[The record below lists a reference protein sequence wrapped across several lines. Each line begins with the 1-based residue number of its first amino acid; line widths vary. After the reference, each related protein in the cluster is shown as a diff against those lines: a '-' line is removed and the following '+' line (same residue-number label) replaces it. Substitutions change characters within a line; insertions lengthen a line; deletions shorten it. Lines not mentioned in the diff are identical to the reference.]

1 MYDKYFTATPFAL
14 NGTKLTKHKGILL
27 VNTSGT
33 AGATATFQLF
43 DKNGATLN
51 AIIPT
56 PANSTQIL
64 PVQAFSASA
73 MTAGVTGWLL
83 N

>member
-14 NGTKLTKHKGILL
+14 NGTKLAKHKGILL
-27 VNTSGT
+27 ANTSAT

-43 DKNGATLN
+43 NSNGTTLN

-64 PVQAFSASA
+64 PIQAYSATA
-73 MTAGVTGWLL
+73 MTSGLTGWLIS
-83 N
+83 